1 MAAEEEE
8 PQRFFSLQGKMPKD
22 EGGEVL
28 QNILVLV
35 GPIN

>member
-8 PQRFFSLQGKMPKD
+8 PQRFFSLQGKPKD

-28 QNILVLV
+28 QKILVLV
-35 GPIN
+35 GPID